1 MKSILSLLLMVPLL
15 FSCSTQEVCDDKT
28 DSEMVARFKISGS
41 NPVADSLLSGVTLY
55 GIREGRPDSLIYD
68 SSTVSRVVLPLDPH
82 NNHSSFIISTN
93 DQTDTI
99 RIEHNTQTYLIS
111 YTCGFAALFTI
122 LSVDH
127 TSHMIIDSEIVNT
140 LVDAELEENEE
151 HLWLY
156 Y

>member
-1 MKSILSLLLMVPLL
+1 MKSILSLLLIVPLL
-15 FSCSTQEVCDDKT
+15 LSCSTQEICEDGT
-28 DSEMVARFKISGS
+28 ESELVARFKISGS
-41 NPVADSLLSGVTLY
+41 TPVADSVLSGVTLF

-68 SSTVSRVVLPLDPH
+68 SSNISRAVLPLDPH
-82 NNHSSFIISTN
+82 NNHSRFIIIAN

-99 RIEHNTQTYLIS
+99 RIEHNTETYLIS

-122 LSVDH
+122 LSVDP
-127 TSHMIIDSEIVNT
+127 TRHMIIDSEIVNT

-156 Y
+156 F